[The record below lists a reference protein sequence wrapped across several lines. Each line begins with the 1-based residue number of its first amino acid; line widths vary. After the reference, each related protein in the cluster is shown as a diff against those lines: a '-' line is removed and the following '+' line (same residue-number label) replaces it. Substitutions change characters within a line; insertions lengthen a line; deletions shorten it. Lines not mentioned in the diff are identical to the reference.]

1 MPSWDT
7 WNAAHPSLR
16 LVAEDVGVVVGWA
29 ALSPYSHRHCYR
41 GVAEESVYVGEAA
54 RGKGVGRALLD
65 ALVARA
71 DAEGYWTLLAGI
83 FPENEASLAL
93 HAAVGF
99 RVVGRH
105 DGLGERAGVWRDILW
120 LERRAVTAGS

>member
-105 DGLGERAGVWRDILW
+105 VGLGERDGVWRDVLW